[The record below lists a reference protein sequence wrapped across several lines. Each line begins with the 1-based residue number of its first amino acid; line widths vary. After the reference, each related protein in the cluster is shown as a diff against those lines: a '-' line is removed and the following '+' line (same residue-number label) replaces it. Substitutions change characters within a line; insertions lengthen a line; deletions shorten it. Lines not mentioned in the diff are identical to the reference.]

1 MGLRNETHTLNYC
14 GFRSSTHV
22 TLWLYGMRILLVED
36 DAMLGETL
44 QTALEPQGY
53 TVDWLK
59 DGQQALHAISEQH
72 FDLVILDLGLP
83 RLDGM
88 SVLKAV
94 RAKGI
99 STPILILTARDTLQ
113 DKVNGLDAGADDYL
127 LKPFDLDELNARL
140 RALTRRFHGRADTR
154 INYGELILD
163 PQSQQAFFKK
173 QEIILHRREFML
185 LHQLLENIG
194 KVITRQQLEQSLYGW
209 GEDIESNALEVHIHH
224 LRKKFYPELIKTV
237 RGVGYI
243 IQEFAP

>member
-1 MGLRNETHTLNYC
+1 
-14 GFRSSTHV
+14 
-22 TLWLYGMRILLVED
+22 
-36 DAMLGETL
+36 
-44 QTALEPQGY
+44 
-53 TVDWLK
+53 
-59 DGQQALHAISEQH
+59 
-72 FDLVILDLGLP
+72 
-83 RLDGM
+83 M

-140 RALTRRFHGRADTR
+140 RALTRRSHGRADTR
-154 INYGELILD
+154 ISYGDLILA

-224 LRKKFYPELIKTV
+224 LRKKLYPELIKTI

-243 IQEFAP
+243 IQELAP